1 MLLLSLYFS
10 PFCQEE
16 AMASV
21 SYKMITENKRYSIHA
36 LQNVPVQSTYSSSS
50 LTSSN
55 TVCIVCGFSHTSAMH
70 PQASV
75 HDKLLILH
83 AQEEDLHD
91 DFWHLQT
98 VSSPSPSGAAS
109 CDIKTGFRQ
118 PSSSSHPLPV
128 GGGKSWNA
136 CRDRFH
142 TITW

>member
-1 MLLLSLYFS
+1 
-10 PFCQEE
+10 
-16 AMASV
+16 MASV

-75 HDKLLILH
+75 HDMLLILH

-91 DFWHLQT
+91 DLWHLQT
-98 VSSPSPSGAAS
+98 VSSPSPAGAAS
-109 CDIKTGFRQ
+109 CDIKIGWRQ
-118 PSSSSHPLPV
+118 PSSSCHPLPV
-128 GGGKSWNA
+128 GGDKSSNA
-136 CRDRFH
+136 YRDRFH

>member
-1 MLLLSLYFS
+1 
-10 PFCQEE
+10 
-16 AMASV
+16 MASV

-50 LTSSN
+50 LTPSN
-55 TVCIVCGFSHTSAMH
+55 TVCISVCGFSHTSAMH
-70 PQASV
+70 PQA
-75 HDKLLILH
+75 
-83 AQEEDLHD
+83 QEEDLHV

-128 GGGKSWNA
+128 DGGKSWNA
-136 CRDRFH
+136 YRDRFH